1 MIINK
6 LLKESSNGSH
16 FYYAIYGNHKY
27 YMKIDG
33 ITKDHLPIVR
43 LENQPK
49 KYDKNAK
56 HMLRHAKQ
64 VIEYVFEDNGYSY
77 RVCFECHL
85 KSRIERLFRK
95 KFIS

>member
-1 MIINK
+1 MPEECTDGEHVVINK
-6 LLKESSNGSH
+6 LLKESH

-27 YMKIDG
+27 YVKIDG

-43 LENQPK
+43 LENQPQ

-64 VIEYVFEDNGYSY
+64 VDEYIFEGNGYSY
-77 RVCFECHL
+77 RVCLECHFV
-85 KSRIERLFRK
+85 KN
-95 KFIS
+95 